1 MNTGKEV
8 KHMEQSWIQELNSKY
23 RKIRRAGGMYSAEDL
38 SAANDVILEA
48 IAKID
53 VILKKRE
60 KKV

>member
-1 MNTGKEV
+1 
-8 KHMEQSWIQELNSKY
+8 
-23 RKIRRAGGMYSAEDL
+23 MYSAEDL